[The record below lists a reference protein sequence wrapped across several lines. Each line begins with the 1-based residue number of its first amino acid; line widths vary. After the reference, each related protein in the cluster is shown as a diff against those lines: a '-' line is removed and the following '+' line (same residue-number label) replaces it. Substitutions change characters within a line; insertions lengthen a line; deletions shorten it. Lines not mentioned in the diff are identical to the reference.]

1 MKLLGAY
8 KKIKSYF
15 SSENEGSVVQ
25 KTLRGSVWLLV
36 LRFSDQILRFAK
48 TVILARL
55 LSPNDFGLFGI
66 SLMVISILD
75 SFSQTGFQQALIQ
88 KKEDIKEYL
97 NTAWAIQ
104 FLRGLLLGALL
115 FSLAPFAADFFSA
128 KEASLII
135 KFLALT
141 VVLQGAFNVGLVY
154 LQKDLQM
161 RKYFVYQFSG
171 SVLEFLG
178 TLIVALLWPSVW
190 ALVFGLLIGNFLR
203 LVISYFIHPY
213 IPSFKIN
220 FNKAKELLNFGKW
233 ILGSNIIGF
242 FILQGDSLFI
252 GKFLGL
258 ASLGFYQMSS
268 KIASFLNTEIIS
280 GALFPA
286 YSKAQNNFE
295 SLKKAYLKSIKI
307 SAFIFVPIA
316 GGIFSV
322 AYDIINFL
330 IGQKWTLSVEPLK
343 IMVWSSLFWGVVTMT
358 APLLQA
364 VGKPQLETFWNG
376 IRLIFLF
383 ILIYPFIVLYGVSGA
398 ALAVLVS
405 VFISM
410 AGYLFSASKI
420 FKISVNDFY
429 KQLFAPVFSTII
441 MIVIVTFLNQF
452 INLSFPN
459 FVMKVIVGVAIY
471 AGLIYY
477 FDRKTD
483 YKILN
488 LFAESFKII
497 KV

>member
-1 MKLLGAY
+1 MLKVY
-8 KKIKSYF
+8 KKIKSYLWQE
-15 SSENEGSVVQ
+15 SHGTVSQ
-25 KTLRGSVWLLV
+25 KTVRGSLWLV
-36 LRFSDQILRFAK
+36 ILRFSDQILRFAK

-55 LSPNDFGLFGI
+55 LAPSDFGLFGI
-66 SLMVISILD
+66 SLMVISVLD

-97 NTAWAIQ
+97 NTAWIIQ
-104 FLRGLLLGALL
+104 FLRGLLLAGLL
-115 FSLAPFAADFFSA
+115 FVLAPFAASFFEA
-128 KEASLII
+128 EQASLVI
-135 KFLALT
+135 KFLALS
-141 VVLQGAFNVGLVY
+141 VALQGAFNVGLVY
-154 LQKDLQM
+154 LQKELQM
-161 RKYFVYQFSG
+161 RKYFIYQFSG
-171 SVLEFLG
+171 SVLELLG
-178 TLIVALLWPSVW
+178 TLVVALMWPSVW
-190 ALVFGLLIGNFLR
+190 ALVVGLLIGNFLR
-203 LVISYFIHPY
+203 LIISYFIHPHL
-213 IPSFKIN
+213 PN
-220 FNKAKELLNFGKW
+220 FNFDLLKAKELMNFGKW

-242 FILQGDSLFI
+242 FILQGDSVFI

-258 ASLGFYQMSS
+258 SALGFYQMAA
-268 KIASFLNTEIIS
+268 KIASFLNTEIIA

-286 YSKAQNNFE
+286 YSKVQNNFE

-441 MIVIVTFLNQF
+441 VIVIVTFLNQF